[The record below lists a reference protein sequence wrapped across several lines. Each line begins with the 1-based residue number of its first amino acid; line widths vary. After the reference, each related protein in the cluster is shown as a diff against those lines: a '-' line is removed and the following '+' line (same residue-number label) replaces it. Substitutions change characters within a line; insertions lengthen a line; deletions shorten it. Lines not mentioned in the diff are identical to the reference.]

1 MDTDQELRLNHD
13 AQYVK
18 LTSPDPLPRRLYRET
33 PFAPQQRCLD

>member
-18 LTSPDPLPRRLYRET
+18 LTVPGSTAAPLVPRNT
-33 PFAPQQRCLD
+33 FCSAAKVS